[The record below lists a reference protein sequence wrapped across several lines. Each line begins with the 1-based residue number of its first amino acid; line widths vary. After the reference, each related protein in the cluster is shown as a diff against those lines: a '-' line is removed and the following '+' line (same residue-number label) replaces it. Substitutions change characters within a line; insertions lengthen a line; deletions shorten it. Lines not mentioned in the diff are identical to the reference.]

1 MTDPH
6 EQLHDVTAPAEPVA
20 WPGGHRAAATLGF
33 DMDAEAVALTVQPS
47 SARRLSV
54 MSHQAYGPLTGVPRI
69 LRVLEQRGVR
79 ATFFCPGFT
88 AERYPDLLRRVRD
101 AGHEVAHH
109 GYLHESV
116 AGMTEAQEAAM
127 IDRGL

>member
-1 MTDPH
+1 MTQRP
-6 EQLHDVTAPAEPVA
+6 P
-20 WPGGHRAAATLGF
+20 RSTLF
-33 DMDAEAVALTVQPS
+33 PYASLFRS
-47 SARRLSV
+47 
-54 MSHQAYGPLTGVPRI
+54 YGPLTGVPRI

-109 GYLHESV
+109 GYLHEAV
-116 AGMTEAQEAAM
+116 TGMTPE
-127 IDRGL
+127 DRKSTRLNSSHANISYAVFC